1 MMDERSCVD
10 FLLSLP
16 SFTSVTDFRLSL
28 LSAVTDF
35 RLSAS
40 FGSCL
45 ITRFSLTGLF
55 LKITTPQKP
64 HRITNPKITESPIAA
79 AWPF

>member
-1 MMDERSCVD
+1 MTDERSCVD
-10 FLLSLP
+10 LRLSLP
-16 SFTSVTDFRLSL
+16 SFTSVIDFRLSL
-28 LSAVTDF
+28 LLSVTDF

-55 LKITTPQKP
+55 LQIMTPQKP

-79 AWPF
+79 ACPF